1 MTSHLEEGVLQEL
14 LDGEIPSSELP
25 PIQAHLA
32 GCAECRTRLE
42 EARAIDAEAD
52 RLIEAIDLPPAARPA
67 ATRLP
72 PVRRRRWVR
81 NLAWAA
87 TVIIAAGLGYR
98 ARDMGEARLADRR
111 VAAEPAPAPLNA
123 PAPPAQAKAAP
134 LREQPQAAPRA
145 QSRRSEP
152 GATRDQAAGARIGD
166 RAAGAA
172 AGAPEERTKA
182 EEKPAVTASLRKA
195 VIDSGPATGVAAPP
209 AASPP
214 KQAAV
219 PAPSPLSAGNL
230 MRRLD
235 ELSTGGAARTAISF
249 EEAETRLN
257 GSLRLIDGLIPLR
270 FEASGD
276 DVRVVYRLGTGELVL
291 VERLDKGAVTYR
303 LVAPANF
310 PADSLERLRARVHD

>member
-1 MTSHLEEGVLQEL
+1 MTSHLEEGVFQEL

-42 EARAIDAEAD
+42 EARVIGAEAD
-52 RLIEAIDLPPAARPA
+52 RLIEAIDLPPASRPA

-87 TVIIAAGLGYR
+87 TVIIAAGVGYR
-98 ARDMGEARLADRR
+98 ARDMGEAHLADRR
-111 VAAEPAPAPLNA
+111 MAAEPPAATALNA
-123 PAPPAQAKAAP
+123 PAPPPAQAKTAP
-134 LREQPQAAPRA
+134 VREQPQPAPRA

-152 GATRDQAAGARIGD
+152 AASDQAAAARIGD
-166 RAAGAA
+166 LAAGAA
-172 AGAPEERTKA
+172 AGAPEERAKS
-182 EEKPAVTASLRKA
+182 EEK
-195 VIDSGPATGVAAPP
+195 VAAPP

-214 KQAAV
+214 REAAA

-230 MRRLD
+230 TRRLD
-235 ELSTGGAARTAISF
+235 ELSTGVAARTSISF

-257 GSLRLIDGLIPLR
+257 GSLRLIDGLIPRR
-270 FEASGD
+270 FEVSGD
-276 DVRVVYRLGTGELVL
+276 DVRVVYRLGTDELVL